1 MDTLDRLIPR
11 EAETAADRDLGVNR
25 DAEFNPDAVV
35 DDPGGK
41 GSPLPETYT
50 DRGDEIESRP
60 SFSAWQ
66 IAGAVAGGIAV
77 VAVVAGLAGVAYW
90 RVRETQRVQMLKPKT
105 FWTKAHPR
113 QLSRM
118 AGRRIE
124 QLPVRDVQKRIADRV
139 SHLFG

>member
-1 MDTLDRLIPR
+1 MDPLDRLIPR
-11 EAETAADRDLGVNR
+11 EAETPADRDLGVNR
-25 DAEFNPDAVV
+25 DAEFTPDAVV

-41 GSPLPETYT
+41 GSPLPDTYL
-50 DRGDEIESRP
+50 DGGDEIESRP
-60 SFSAWQ
+60 RFSAWQ

-77 VAVVAGLAGVAYW
+77 VAVVAGLTGVAYW
-90 RVRETQRVQMLKPKT
+90 RVRESQRMQRLKPKT
-105 FWTKAHPR
+105 FWAQAHPR

>member
-1 MDTLDRLIPR
+1 MDTLDRLMPR

-41 GSPLPETYT
+41 GSPLPDAYQ
-50 DRGDEIESRP
+50 DGDEADSWP
-60 SFSAWQ
+60 GLTTWQ
-66 IAGAVAGGIAV
+66 IAGAVAGGIAA

-90 RVRETQRVQMLKPKT
+90 RVREAQRVQTLKPKT
-105 FWTKAHPR
+105 FWAKAHPR

-124 QLPVRDVQKRIADRV
+124 QLPVRDVQKRIANRV

>member
-11 EAETAADRDLGVNR
+11 EAETPADRDLGVNR

-41 GSPLPETYT
+41 GSPLPDTYL
-50 DRGDEIESRP
+50 DGGDEIESRP
-60 SFSAWQ
+60 RFSAWQ

-77 VAVVAGLAGVAYW
+77 VAVVAGLTGVAYW
-90 RVRETQRVQMLKPKT
+90 RVRESQRMQRLKPKT
-105 FWTKAHPR
+105 FWAQAHPR